1 MFPHSIWA
9 WLAAAICAYLLGS
22 VSGGLI
28 ASFTRHKE
36 DLRRH
41 GSGNAGMTNALRT
54 YGVRSA
60 ALVLAIDTLKTVLAV
75 LLARLLL
82 AEPWGT
88 VVGGACTV
96 LGHDFP
102 VYYRFR
108 GGKGVLSSAVVVALL
123 DWRVFLISL
132 AVFAL
137 AVLLTG
143 RVSVGSLSVAVAA
156 PVCCLLLQE
165 GTVQELFVAAL
176 GALLIFTHRSNL
188 RRLLRGEE
196 PKTVIAKRRSL

>member
-75 LLARLLL
+75 LLGRLLL

-88 VVGGACTV
+88 VVGGACAV

-132 AVFAL
+132 AIFAL

-156 PVCCLLLQE
+156 PVCCLLLQL

>member
-41 GSGNAGMTNALRT
+41 GSGHAGMTNALRT

-88 VVGGACTV
+88 VVGGACAV

-156 PVCCLLLQE
+156 PVCCLLLQL

>member
-88 VVGGACTV
+88 VVGGVCAV

-156 PVCCLLLQE
+156 PVCCLLLQL

>member
-88 VVGGACTV
+88 VVGGACAV
-96 LGHDFP
+96 FGHDFP

-156 PVCCLLLQE
+156 PVCCLLLQL
-165 GTVQELFVAAL
+165 GAVQELFVAAL

>member
-60 ALVLAIDTLKTVLAV
+60 ALVLAIDALKTVLAV

-82 AEPWGT
+82 GEPWGT
-88 VVGGACTV
+88 VVGGACAV

-137 AVLLTG
+137 AVLLSG

>member
-60 ALVLAIDTLKTVLAV
+60 ALVLAIDTMKTVLAV

-82 AEPWGT
+82 GEPWGT
-88 VVGGACTV
+88 VVGGACAV

-156 PVCCLLLQE
+156 PVCCLLLQL

-188 RRLLRGEE
+188 RRLLRGQE

>member
-36 DLRRH
+36 DLRHH

-88 VVGGACTV
+88 VVGGACAV

-156 PVCCLLLQE
+156 PVCCLLLQL
-165 GTVQELFVAAL
+165 GAVQELFVAAL

>member
-60 ALVLAIDTLKTVLAV
+60 ALVLAIDTLKTVFAV

-82 AEPWGT
+82 GEPWGT
-88 VVGGACTV
+88 VVGGACAV

-137 AVLLTG
+137 AVLLSG

-188 RRLLRGEE
+188 RRLLRGQE

>member
-60 ALVLAIDTLKTVLAV
+60 ALVLAIDALKTVLAV

-82 AEPWGT
+82 GEPWGT
-88 VVGGACTV
+88 VVGGACAV

-132 AVFAL
+132 AIFAL
-137 AVLLTG
+137 AVLLSG

-188 RRLLRGEE
+188 RRLLRGQE